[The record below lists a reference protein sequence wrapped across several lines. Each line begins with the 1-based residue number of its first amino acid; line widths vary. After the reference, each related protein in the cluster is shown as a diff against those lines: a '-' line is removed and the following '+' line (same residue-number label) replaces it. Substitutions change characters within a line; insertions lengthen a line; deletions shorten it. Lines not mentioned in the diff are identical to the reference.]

1 VIGGGAQRRRILLVA
16 DDFPWPE
23 TTGYRMRIA
32 NTVAALR
39 MVGDVHLFCI
49 VTDQLPI
56 EDHVVPDDVSL
67 AEMTLA
73 AKGPLQ
79 SKARLLVDWV
89 RTRLP
94 RRLVANDWSTART
107 AMAEVATEPF
117 DLVWY
122 SHNHSY
128 ALLGDLPV
136 GPVVVDLDN
145 LEDQKLRHR
154 LDAPIG
160 RADGRMRRLADRL
173 DERRWRRLQRRTAA
187 EVATVAV
194 CSELDRQRLGVA
206 NSQIIRNGYDAA
218 HRVERRPAD
227 HPVLLFV
234 GRLTYAPNADAVR
247 FFVDEVLPLLRA
259 EEPTVELR
267 VVGHHGDEMRDLD
280 AVPNVTLL
288 GELED
293 IGDEL
298 AGAHVSIAPLR
309 WGGGTRIK
317 ILEAFA
323 HGVPVVATSV
333 GCEGLEVSSDTQ
345 LLVADDAPGLAVA
358 CLSLLRHPER
368 GAALAA
374 AASEVYDRSFHWES
388 IRDVIADV
396 ATSVAR
402 VPAAPTA
409 GRAGA
414 HVERIQKDGPSA
426 ISAAG

>member
-1 VIGGGAQRRRILLVA
+1 MGGGAQRRRILLVA

-23 TTGYRMRIA
+23 TTGYRMRIS
-32 NTVAALR
+32 NTVAALSA
-39 MVGDVHLFCI
+39 VGDVHLFCI

-56 EDHVVPDDVSL
+56 EDHVVPDGVSL

-73 AKGPLQ
+73 AKGPLR
-79 SKARLLVDWV
+79 SKPRALVDWV

-94 RRLVANDWSTART
+94 RRLVANDWSTARA
-107 AMAEVATEPF
+107 AMAEVAAEPF

-128 ALLGDLPV
+128 ALLGDLPA

-154 LDAPIG
+154 LDSPIG
-160 RADGRMRRLADRL
+160 RTDSRLRRFADRL

-206 NSQIIRNGYDAA
+206 NARIIRNGYDAP
-218 HRVERRPAD
+218 RPVQRHLAD

-247 FFVDEVLPLLRA
+247 YFVEDVLPLLRT
-259 EEPTVELR
+259 EEPSVELR

-288 GELED
+288 GELDD

-298 AGAHVSIAPLR
+298 AAAHVSIAPLR

-323 HGVPVVATSV
+323 HRVPVVATSV
-333 GCEGLEVSSDTQ
+333 GCEGLEVSSGTH

-358 CLSLLRHPER
+358 CLSILRDPAH
-368 GAALAA
+368 GVALAA
-374 AASEVYDRSFHWES
+374 AASEMHDLGFHWES
-388 IRDVIADV
+388 IRAVIADA
-396 ATSVAR
+396 ATAVAR
-402 VPAAPTA
+402 VPASSPA
-409 GRAGA
+409 GRGSTNAEQV
-414 HVERIQKDGPSA
+414 HRDGPSA